1 MLGPS
6 GPRRYVARAMEVQL
20 PRPDVILTHES
31 DLDGFVAGHLL
42 QRLAQSLFKTE
53 VRLEAWNT
61 QGWRQRPMKE
71 RSAWI
76 CDMAY
81 ESRVDRPDWVVID
94 HHPVDDRPRNARLIH
109 DTSRSAALLCYDLC
123 RASGLGNAE
132 LDRLVALTDIG
143 DLFREDDPDFAL
155 SQEYSALLKTY
166 PFWNL
171 SKLIEGRLESLID
184 HPLLEVVRTRKR
196 VEDPIGMAWSRA
208 RVTEITP
215 GLAWVDVAVGN
226 SNLILH
232 ELLRSP
238 DCRHAVLV
246 TLIRKAATGVI
257 VSLRSRNG
265 EALGIAQKL
274 QGGGH
279 PNAAGATL
287 PRSIQTLPDAVEYL
301 QKILNPKPVGAAPLE
316 SAFTDLRLGG

>member
-1 MLGPS
+1 MD
-6 GPRRYVARAMEVQL
+6 VL

-31 DLDGFVAGHLL
+31 DLDGFVSGHLL
-42 QRLAQSLFKTE
+42 QRLAQSLYKTD

-61 QGWRQRPMKE
+61 QAWRQRPLKE
-71 RSAWI
+71 RSAWV

-81 ESRVDRPDWVVID
+81 DGRLDRPDWVIID
-94 HHPVDDRPRNARLIH
+94 HHPVDDRPRQARLIH
-109 DTSRSAALLCYDLC
+109 DTTRSAALLCYDLC
-123 RASGLGNAE
+123 RAAGVCNPE

-143 DLFREDDPDFAL
+143 DLFAEDHPDFDL

-166 PFWNL
+166 PFWSL
-171 SKLIEGRLESLID
+171 SKLIEGRLEVLLD

-196 VEDPIGMAWSRA
+196 VEDPIGLAWSRT

-215 GLAWVDVAVGN
+215 TLGWVDIAVGN
-226 SNLILH
+226 SNLIVH
-232 ELLRSP
+232 ELLRSG
-238 DCRHAVLV
+238 DRRHVVLA
-246 TLIRKAATGVI
+246 TLIRKAASGVV
-257 VSLRSRNG
+257 VSLRSRSG

-287 PRSIQTLPDAVEYL
+287 PRSVQTLPDAVEYL
-301 QKILNPKPVGAAPLE
+301 RKILDPKPVGIVTLD
-316 SAFTDLRLGG
+316 SAFSDLRLGG